1 MREREN
7 GRRAFS
13 ASGGGVALV
22 MLVDAPA
29 EAAINEALGN
39 KNSRL
44 LMIALLFRLA
54 PTIFAQEAGNR
65 LRVDGDF

>member
-1 MREREN
+1 VPARD
-7 GRRAFS
+7 
-13 ASGGGVALV
+13 GGVALV

-29 EAAINEALGN
+29 EAAVNEALCN

-54 PTIFAQEAGNR
+54 PTIFAQEAGLTSLNR
-65 LRVDGDF
+65 LRADGDF

>member
-1 MREREN
+1 MRTDAARSVPV
-7 GRRAFS
+7 R
-13 ASGGGVALV
+13 GGGVALV

-29 EAAINEALGN
+29 EAAINEALCN

-65 LRVDGDF
+65 LRADGDF

>member
-1 MREREN
+1 M
-7 GRRAFS
+7 
-13 ASGGGVALV
+13 ALV

-29 EAAINEALGN
+29 EAEINETLGN